1 MSVPASALSS
11 AEALSRIR
19 RRGLSLAL
27 GIVAFDQATK
37 AWMIELVFDPP
48 RLIQLAPFAN
58 LAPVWNRGISFG
70 MLSGLPGSGPII
82 LSLLALAIAGALS
95 AWLWRTHRLS
105 LGLALGLVIGGAIG
119 NVIDRLHYGAVV
131 DFLDFHVLGYHW
143 PAFNVADSAIT
154 IGVFLMLLDTLRH
167 DRDGPA

>member
-1 MSVPASALSS
+1 MSVPASALSPI
-11 AEALSRIR
+11 EALSRIR

-27 GIVAFDQATK
+27 GILALDQATK

-48 RLIQLAPFAN
+48 RLIELAPFAN

-70 MLSGLPGSGPII
+70 MLSGLPGSGPIV
-82 LSLLALAIAGALS
+82 LSVLALAIAGALT
-95 AWLWRTHRLS
+95 AWLWRAQRLG
-105 LGLALGLVIGGAIG
+105 LGLALGLVIGGALG
-119 NVIDRLHYGAVV
+119 NMIDRLRYGAVV

-167 DRDGPA
+167 DRARP